1 MCTGL
6 PKVTEL
12 ALRWAGSTLSVR
24 QVSASVGSLYSGA
37 AGPWFSHNLRIRTPT
52 VLSEETDYKHRIGSS
67 QAIVSERK
75 VLSGGRLDPDWKKA
89 RGKDCWESP
98 CQGRAS
104 GVRDWAIA

>member
-1 MCTGL
+1 MCLGL

-12 ALRWAGSTLSVR
+12 ALRWAGSTLHVHR
-24 QVSASVGSLYSGA
+24 VSASVGSLYTGA
-37 AGPWFSHNLRIRTPT
+37 PGPWFSYNLRIGTPT
-52 VLSEETDYKHRIGSS
+52 VLSEETDCKQSIGPS

-98 CQGRAS
+98 CQ
-104 GVRDWAIA
+104 